1 MTWKQDRGGS
11 RVDRVI
17 DDYHL
22 TIGDAGS
29 DVELGQSGKMNISF
43 GRGGSDVLTGGVID
57 DAFWGGRGADFLL
70 GGNGMNYLEGGAG
83 SDVLLGGAMDDTLR
97 GGDERDLLSEGDG
110 HGDIEGGKGDDIL
123 MGGRGA
129 DAFVVDR
136 DSGND
141 IIYDFKPGPG
151 MFDHLALRDISPE
164 ELRFEET
171 AFGTRVSWNEG
182 ASSVLLV
189 GVAKSELAQNDFMF
203 TDDRYLLQPA
213 DASADRLQAT
223 SFAKEEGGDVSAPA
237 ATGAT
242 DPSAAYSFDD
252 FDVKYGS
259 ARADT
264 FQATGDRDVFFG
276 LAGDDKLFGGAG
288 EDHLEG
294 GAGRDVL
301 DGGDGGDMLKGGDG
315 ADKLYG
321 GAMADGLMGEAG
333 NDTIYAGAGHD
344 MIDGGTGNDR
354 LNGGDGADA
363 FVVRPDSGNDMI
375 FGGFDAGPGAFD
387 HIAFEDILPNQ
398 VSVQDQS
405 NGVLVSW
412 STDTGKGSVL
422 IEGVYAADMSQD
434 DFMFSSVEGGA
445 FVNNPAITYAGTDLL
460 FI

>member
-1 MTWKQDRGGS
+1 MAWRQDRGMT

-17 DDYHL
+17 DDYRL
-22 TIGDAGS
+22 TIGDNGS
-29 DVELGQSGKMNISF
+29 DVQIGQGPKMNIEF
-43 GRGGSDVLTGGVID
+43 GRGGADVLAGGAMDDALWGGKGSDV
-57 DAFWGGRGADFLL
+57 LL
-70 GGNGMNYLEGGAG
+70 GGNGMNHLDGGAG
-83 SDVLLGGAMDDTLR
+83 SDILLGGAMDDTLR
-97 GGDERDLLSEGDG
+97 GGDDRDILNEGDG

-123 MGGRGA
+123 IGGKGA

-141 IIYDFKPGPG
+141 IIYDFTPGPG
-151 MFDHLALRDISPE
+151 MFDHLALRNIAPE

-171 AFGTRVSWNEG
+171 ALGTRVSWNEG
-182 ASSVLLV
+182 NSSVLLV
-189 GVAKSELAQNDFMF
+189 GVEKSELAQNDFMF

-213 DASADRLQAT
+213 DADADRLQAI
-223 SFAKEEGGDVSAPA
+223 SYAKNEGGDVSAPA
-237 ATGAT
+237 ASGAT
-242 DPSAAYSFDD
+242 EPSVAYSFDD

-259 ARADT
+259 ARADI
-264 FQATGDRDVFFG
+264 FQATEGRDVFFG

-301 DGGDGGDMLKGGDG
+301 DGGDGADMLKGGAG
-315 ADKLYG
+315 ADQLYG

-333 NDTIYAGAGHD
+333 DDTIYAGSGHD

-363 FVVRPDSGNDMI
+363 FVVRPDSGNDVI

-398 VSVQDQS
+398 VTVQDQTG
-405 NGVLVSW
+405 GVLVSW
-412 STDTGKGSVL
+412 ATDAGNGSVL
-422 IEGVYAADMSQD
+422 IQGIHAADMSQD
-434 DFMFSSVEGGA
+434 DFMFSSVEGGG
-445 FVNNPAITYAGTDLL
+445 FVNNPLITYAGTDLL